1 MSVKMKGVM
10 TDGNDMSLCFIIPD
24 GQRSAWTPKP
34 RGFDGTE
41 DVRKCRLNKTSLEP
55 IISQSLSPSCVT
67 VI

>member
-10 TDGNDMSLCFIIPD
+10 REGNDVEGTVSLCFIKPD

-34 RGFDGTE
+34 RGFDGAE

-55 IISQSLSPSCVT
+55 NK
-67 VI
+67 